1 MVNLIPYGSPSSEA
15 NSHLGIRH
23 FYTRP
28 PPDRLMK
35 QINPV
40 DILIPPFVIR
50 IILILSLIYAYVL

>member
-1 MVNLIPYGSPSSEA
+1 MVNLIPYGSPALEA

-23 FYTRP
+23 FYTR

-40 DILIPPFVIR
+40 DILIPHFVIKT
-50 IILILSLIYAYVL
+50 ILILSLIYAYFL